1 MIDNPWYVD
10 NTANYER
17 QRTQDAMTQIRLEH
31 TAMEAARPR
40 AATSVPQ
47 PAFLRTLRHATLLM
61 ARAVMTILLG

>member
-31 TAMEAARPR
+31 TAMEAANPKGAPSR
-40 AATSVPQ
+40 SQ
-47 PAFLRTLRHATLLM
+47 PTLLRSFRHAALLT
-61 ARAVMTILLG
+61 ARAIMTILLG